1 MAKRKYQ
8 FKPDRFGAGV
18 LNKLYIPKGGRLRIL
33 RWTLYAL
40 VFLAALVLQDSVLS
54 RYRFFGGVIE
64 LAPAV
69 LMLVTVAQGAQN
81 GSVYALIC
89 SMIYVFAGTGPD
101 YYCIFLLTLYA
112 CAGALLREEFLR
124 RSGAT
129 IWLCAGLA
137 LTLYELSVFG
147 VGLAFGLTDPGRI
160 TAFLMTAALSALV
173 MPVLNALILRI
184 GKIGGEQWK
193 E

>member
-1 MAKRKYQ
+1 MARRKYQ
-8 FKPDRFGAGV
+8 FKPDRNGTGI
-18 LNKLYIPKGGRLRIL
+18 LNKLYIPKGERLRIL

-40 VFLAALVLQDSVLS
+40 VFLAALVIQDSVLS
-54 RYRFFGGVIE
+54 RYRLFGGAME

-69 LMLVTVAQGAQN
+69 LLVVTVAHGSHD

-89 SMIYVFAGTGPD
+89 SMVYVFAGTGPG

-112 CAGALLREEFLR
+112 CAAAVLREEFLCR
-124 RSGAT
+124 STATTWLCSGAAM
-129 IWLCAGLA
+129 L
-137 LTLYELSVFG
+137 LYELTVYG
-147 VGLAFGLTDPGRI
+147 VGLAFGLTSPGRI
-160 TAFLMTAALSALV
+160 TAFLMTAALSILV
-173 MPVLNALILRI
+173 MPPLYALVLRI